1 MKGTMNEPRL
11 LVFGDIHGAI
21 VPLRRLLARVQPR
34 AEDTLI
40 FLGDYIDRGEDSR
53 AVLDCLMELET
64 TYSCVF
70 LKGNHE
76 DMFLQ
81 AYQSMERMSPDSGLV
96 TEEVLLW
103 LSNGGITTLRDF
115 GSAWPSGLYLEWLSK
130 LRLYYETET
139 HYFVHAGLRPGV
151 PPEESTDLERV
162 WIREPFLSSDYNWG
176 KRVVFGHTVQL
187 GGPLVQPNKIGID
200 TGAFATRVGR
210 LTCLILPDG
219 RFVFSSGRGIKLS
232 S

>member
-1 MKGTMNEPRL
+1 M
-11 LVFGDIHGAI
+11 
-21 VPLRRLLARVQPR
+21 PLRALLRRVQPR
-34 AEDTLI
+34 SEDTLI
-40 FLGDYIDRGEDSR
+40 FLGDYIDRGDDSR
-53 AVLDCLMELET
+53 AVLDSLIELEQQHT
-64 TYSCVF
+64 CIF

-81 AYQSMERMSPDSGLV
+81 AYESMDRLGFNDSLV
-96 TEEVLLW
+96 TEEMLLW
-103 LSNGGITTLRDF
+103 LNNGGITTMRDF
-115 GSAWPSGLYLEWLSK
+115 GGGWPPDRYLAWFSK
-130 LRLYYETET
+130 LRLFYETDT

-151 PPEESTDLERV
+151 PPAESTDMERV

-219 RFVFSSGRGIKLS
+219 RFAFSSGRGMKLS